1 MRKKNTEQAA
11 KPQTPPPAPPA
22 DGSSVVVSEDRAKTS
37 NKTSTKTGSKTGAKA
52 GSKSSTKTEAKT
64 STKTDSTTSA
74 KTDRPTNP
82 YANSLHEDSAA
93 TQEPADST
101 AADNVAPE
109 KASTDNTGK
118 ETSSGSA
125 PAKTDASDAEAVSE
139 AKAAKL
145 AAKAEKKAQREAAR
159 AAAREARTARLKERE
174 RLRDEAAEIPAV
186 RRVKLT
192 VSRISPMSAMKV
204 GFLVSVALSIV
215 MLVASIVLW
224 LVLDLLH
231 VFSSLQ
237 VFLQAVGATALVD
250 LMDVLAFSRSIAL
263 VAIYGVIQIVILTV
277 LAWLSAV
284 IYNLIARMVGGLHV
298 VLTDE

>member
-1 MRKKNTEQAA
+1 MRKKNTEKAA
-11 KPQTPPPAPPA
+11 KPQTPPPPPPA
-22 DGSSVVVSEDRAKTS
+22 DGSSVVVSEDCAKTS
-37 NKTSTKTGSKTGAKA
+37 TKSGRKTSTKTGTKA
-52 GSKSSTKTEAKT
+52 GSKSSA
-64 STKTDSTTSA
+64 KTDSTTSA
-74 KTDRPTNP
+74 KTDKPTNP
-82 YANSLHEDSAA
+82 YANSLREDSAA

-109 KASTDNTGK
+109 NASTDNTGK
-118 ETSSGSA
+118 ETSSGST

>member
-1 MRKKNTEQAA
+1 MRKKNTEKAA
-11 KPQTPPPAPPA
+11 KPQTPPPPPPA
-22 DGSSVVVSEDRAKTS
+22 DGSSVVVSEDST
-37 NKTSTKTGSKTGAKA
+37 KTSTKSGRKTSTKTGAKA
-52 GSKSSTKTEAKT
+52 GSKSS
-64 STKTDSTTSA
+64 A
-74 KTDRPTNP
+74 KTDKPTNP
-82 YANSLHEDSAA
+82 YAKSLREESA
-93 TQEPADST
+93 TSM

-109 KASTDNTGK
+109 NASTDNTGK
-118 ETSSGSA
+118 ETSLGAA

-159 AAAREARTARLKERE
+159 AAAREAKAARLKERE